1 MSCAGSSDPR
11 PPGPDFLAAP
21 PFQQPG
27 PPQNSSPESS
37 PTPHSQFHAPMS
49 QNTAPSRQVP
59 PLYGAHR
66 QPEGPK
72 RPGPATTAAVLGI
85 ISGSLGLFPAIATL
99 LTVAKILEE
108 VEGDSAGPMKA
119 SITILLPSGLA
130 TTATVIA
137 LLVAGITFLKG
148 KGYTVLLSAVIA
160 QLALTAFYV
169 VIMLLALESI
179 IWSIRNMN
187 SSAAGLVIIIF
198 CALVGLGLAIS
209 NLVLLCK
216 PATRRWAKRVS

>member
-1 MSCAGSSDPR
+1 
-11 PPGPDFLAAP
+11 
-21 PFQQPG
+21 
-27 PPQNSSPESS
+27 
-37 PTPHSQFHAPMS
+37 MS

-99 LTVAKILEE
+99 FTVAKILEE